1 METLPFQNLYTYF
14 HIEKVCRAHSS
25 AWLERP
31 AHNRSAGGSNPL
43 GPKLYSAPWTSVKD
57 FIKSRRQQIDNDF
70 VTLIRYVIE
79 KVE

>member
-1 METLPFQNLYTYF
+1 MFVEILEIIIHSFQNLYRYF

-43 GPKLYSAPWTSVKD
+43 GPTNYEGSNTGMYLQPY
-57 FIKSRRQQIDNDF
+57 IGG
-70 VTLIRYVIE
+70 IE
-79 KVE
+79 

>member
-1 METLPFQNLYTYF
+1 MTQLKLSTEVLEWIPFQNLYTYF

-43 GPKLYSAPWTSVKD
+43 GPKLEFV
-57 FIKSRRQQIDNDF
+57 FIDTVRFQKRI
-70 VTLIRYVIE
+70 I
-79 KVE
+79 

>member
-14 HIEKVCRAHSS
+14 NIEKVCRAHSS

-43 GPKLYSAPWTSVKD
+43 GPTMYKGSNTS
-57 FIKSRRQQIDNDF
+57 F
-70 VTLIRYVIE
+70 VYIE
-79 KVE
+79 VGMGGQF